1 METHTSQP
9 PLIHSSRTLTRCH
22 WLWWNC
28 AWHRSNRQCQGCMC
42 CLAQPL
48 CCLGTPLP
56 AHKVQTISCAP
67 PRLLL
72 PTCWAQSS
80 RLASGQHWGSFH
92 LSFLSSFRPS
102 IRPRFHLSNLPSL
115 PSFHPHA
122 LTLPHSAHFPVSHRS
137 ECQFVP
143 SLTARLSSNH
153 HGQRERN
160 ILQICNSLQHWT
172 CSNVSLLEG
181 RKEGRHVQTVV

>member
-1 METHTSQP
+1 M
-9 PLIHSSRTLTRCH
+9 RCH

-56 AHKVQTISCAP
+56 AHVVQTIACAP
-67 PRLLL
+67 PRLLH
-72 PTCWAQSS
+72 PTCQAQSS
-80 RLASGQHWGSFH
+80 CLASGQYWGSFH
-92 LSFLSSFRPS
+92 LPVLPS
-102 IRPRFHLSNLPSL
+102 IPPSIHPPFHLSNLPS
-115 PSFHPHA
+115 PHS
-122 LTLPHSAHFPVSHRS
+122 LTLPHSAHSPVSHRS

-143 SLTARLSSNH
+143 SLTARLKSNH
-153 HGQRERN
+153 HGQGERN